1 VSSNPRPTSEDIC
14 EPRVYFNVILEVF
27 GEEYGIES
35 FWLNKA
41 RWEAM
46 SSQEKVNFLAANEE
60 QVRDYMNIY
69 TQESAS

>member
-1 VSSNPRPTSEDIC
+1 MIDPRPTPENLH
-14 EPRVYFNVILEVF
+14 EPRIYFTVTVEIF
-27 GEEYGIES
+27 GEEYEVES

-60 QVRDYMNIY
+60 QVKEYMNIY
-69 TQESAS
+69 TLETTS